1 MKFIIYVITLAALCA
16 SLHGQ
21 DAGTAASAASPA
33 ASTIPAPVKETS
45 VAGITEYRLANGL
58 KVLLF
63 PDSSKPT
70 MTVAITY
77 LVGSRHESY
86 GETGM
91 AHLLEH
97 LVFKPT
103 KNYSGENGTK
113 TPKDILD
120 SLGARFNGSTSFD
133 RTNYYISF
141 PASDENLNTIIAL
154 EAERMV
160 NCMVGVNPDK
170 AAEQLKTE
178 MTVVRNEFENGEKR
192 LFDMAPLMDKK
203 PFVQLK
209 GSPLFM
215 MVSVDYG
222 TVVWPGNIDIAPETL
237 YDRSLPI

>member
-178 MTVVRNEFENGEKR
+178 MTVVRNEFENGENSPYTVTMKR
-192 LFDMAPLMDKK
+192 TLAAAFDWSNYGKMPIGCKTDIEN
-203 PFVQLK
+203 
-209 GSPLFM
+209 
-215 MVSVDYG
+215 VDIERLGAFYRK
-222 TVVWPGNIDIAPETL
+222 
-237 YDRSLPI
+237 Y